1 MDNLFGKT
9 ADAFDL
15 QSKIVEEVFDYVDDD
30 PSKSMLGIYAAVKAS
45 LDLISSSTMTDS
57 TRVAL
62 AQTFFYDMVGDI
74 DLQSNRSVPDPEV
87 TN

>member
-9 ADAFDL
+9 ADAFEL
-15 QSKIVEEVFDYVDDD
+15 QSKIVEDVFNYVDDD
-30 PSKSMLGIYAAVKAS
+30 PSKSMLGIYAVVKAS

-62 AQTFFYDMVGDI
+62 AQTFFYDMVGGI
-74 DLQSNRSVPDPEV
+74 DLRSQRSVSDHEI